1 MVMELGWGGPG
12 RVVCEDDIPES
23 AHGAHWMLTAVAT
36 GGWMGYALEGILRS
50 SDTCPRRAACSGMVW
65 PMRGS
70 GEAAGII
77 DADRSAGCA
86 LQSLSALVLM
96 CVFSLCSRAC
106 FDVLWTFEVCCRFTL
121 LYQLTLSFPP
131 GFKVSESLSIRLVA
145 CNTRAEL
152 DHLWRGG
159 CRASTY
165 TLKKW
170 FWKMRETVSAVV
182 AQSILRMVG

>member
-1 MVMELGWGGPG
+1 
-12 RVVCEDDIPES
+12 
-23 AHGAHWMLTAVAT
+23 
-36 GGWMGYALEGILRS
+36 
-50 SDTCPRRAACSGMVW
+50 
-65 PMRGS
+65 MRGS

-86 LQSLSALVLM
+86 LQSLSALVLVLVLM

-106 FDVLWTFEVCCRFTL
+106 FDVLWTFEVCSRFTL
-121 LYQLTLSFPP
+121 LYLLTLSFPP

-159 CRASTY
+159 CRPSTY
-165 TLKKW
+165 TFDNGSGKW
-170 FWKMRETVSAVV
+170 EKEFRP
-182 AQSILRMVG
+182 